1 MTQSSIVPAS
11 ASLPQEVRKHIS
23 AVHISGDLTAVER
36 KLINVM
42 LRNAFDDL
50 STKTEFSLPVAVMCD
65 MIGWE
70 ESNNVT
76 SLKESLRRITKTSV
90 EFDVLHDKERDKKR
104 QKWQISAPIAAATI
118 EDGICTYEY
127 SKVMREALA
136 NPEVYAVINLN
147 VQKEFTGAYSL
158 ALYENCVRFR
168 GTQSTGFIS
177 VELWKKLL
185 GVGVDSDGKLVA
197 SAYDQF
203 KHFNNQVI
211 QKAVKEINA
220 VSDIYITPEYQRA
233 GRKVAAIKFVVE
245 PAAQGSLTLVQP
257 DQEEVRATD
266 TYKLLREIGVSDR
279 LAVDWV
285 STDPERAYQTAKI
298 TADKMKKK
306 QIRANPVGYAST
318 LFKGDSDLSV
328 TLEADKQAETAKAE
342 VQKAEDAA
350 KAENQKAQAAEEQTK
365 KTDAAVAA
373 LTADETA
380 ALVVEYIEQSGAKT
394 FDAQRGRFR
403 DVAEQVAYRTFT
415 RQHAANVVAGR
426 VVA

>member
-1 MTQSSIVPAS
+1 MAQRNIVPAT
-11 ASLPQEVRKHIS
+11 ATLPQEVRKHIS

-36 KLINVM
+36 KLINV
-42 LRNAFDDL
+42 LLLNAFDDL
-50 STKTEFSLPVAVMCD
+50 TSKTEFSLPVAVMCD

-76 SLKESLRRITKTSV
+76 SLKDSLRRITKTSV
-90 EFDVLHDKERDKKR
+90 EFDVLYDKSRDKKR
-104 QKWQISAPIAAATI
+104 QKWQISAPVSAATI

-177 VELWKKLL
+177 VDLWKKLL
-185 GVGVDSDGKLVA
+185 GVGVDSDGKPVA

-245 PAAQGSLTLVQP
+245 PAAQGSLTLVEP
-257 DQEEVRATD
+257 DQDEVRATE
-266 TYKLLREIGVSDR
+266 TYKLLREVGVSDR
-279 LAVDWV
+279 LAIDWIN
-285 STDPERAYQTAKI
+285 TDPKRAFQTAKI
-298 TADKMKKK
+298 TSEKMKKK
-306 QIRANPVGYAST
+306 QIRANAVGYAST

-328 TLEADKQAETAKAE
+328 TLEADQQAE
-342 VQKAEDAA
+342 AA
-350 KAENQKAQAAEEQTK
+350 KAEAQKVADAAEVERKKAEALEEQTRR
-365 KTDAAVAA
+365 TDEAVAA
-373 LTADETA
+373 LTPDELA
-380 ALVVEYIEQSGAKT
+380 ALVAEYIAVT
-394 FDAQRGRFR
+394 PNATYDQRNGQFVNIGHRVGF
-403 DVAEQVAYRTFT
+403 RTFT
-415 RQHAANVVAGR
+415 REHAATVVAGR
-426 VVA
+426 VAA

>member
-1 MTQSSIVPAS
+1 MSQSNIVPAS
-11 ASLPQEVRKHIS
+11 TSLPQEVRKHIS

-42 LRNAFDDL
+42 LRNAFDEL

-76 SLKESLRRITKTSV
+76 SLKESLRRITRTSV

-127 SKVMREALA
+127 SKVMRDALA

-168 GTQSTGFIS
+168 GTRSTGFIL
-177 VELWKKLL
+177 VDIWKKLL
-185 GVGVDSDGKLVA
+185 GVGINSDGKRVA

-211 QKAVKEINA
+211 QKAVKEINT
-220 VSDIYITPEYQRA
+220 VSDIYITPEYLRT
-233 GRKVAAIKFVVE
+233 GRKVTAIKFTVE
-245 PAAQGSLTLVQP
+245 PAAQGSLTLVEP
-257 DQEEVRATD
+257 DQDEIRGSD

-298 TADKMKKK
+298 VSVKMKKK
-306 QIRANPVGYAST
+306 QINKNPAGYAST

-328 TLEADKQAETAKAE
+328 TLDADKQAESATVAARE
-342 VQKAEDAA
+342 IADAA
-350 KAENQKAQAAEEQTK
+350 KAKEKEVNEADERTRM
-365 KTDAAVAA
+365 TDAAVAA

-380 ALVVEYIEQSGAKT
+380 GLLAEYVEQSGAKT
-394 FDAQRGRFR
+394 YDAQQGRFR
-403 DVAEQVAYRTFT
+403 AIGEQVAYRTFT
-415 RQHAANVVAGR
+415 RQHAANVVASR
-426 VVA
+426 VTP